1 MARTTPPPLSL
12 ALTFLRSAQGW
23 SQKELAEA
31 TGIPANLLS
40 AYECGRKTLSRE
52 RLEDLTGVLGLPATA
67 IDTALNFLQTI
78 RGSSQIP
85 GPHGEGW
92 RVEAVAA
99 EAGRLAADFARG
111 LLGLLTVETRALEA
125 RQLAA
130 QLWRRLRRYPPA
142 QRRLLVEEAVEFRSW
157 ALCELVC
164 EESVKTAAD
173 SADRALELAELALRV
188 AELAPGEESWRW
200 RLQGY
205 AWAHVGNARRVGSD
219 LPAADA
225 AFARAQQLWQ
235 AGAAGDP
242 GLLSEARLLDLEA
255 SLRRA
260 QTRFREALELLD
272 RALDAEPGNLKQRLL
287 LNKATVLE
295 ALGDFAG
302 AIGVL
307 RQAAPFIE
315 AGGEPRLLYALL
327 FNLAVNL
334 CFLARYGEAET
345 LLPRLR
351 ELATGLANNFDLL
364 RLRWL
369 EGRIAAGLGRRRDA
383 VAALSAVRE
392 EFASLDIAYDVAL
405 VSLELAVLYLEAGRA
420 AEVKKLARQMAPIFQ
435 AQGVSRQALAAF
447 KLFRDAAE
455 HEAVTLDLARK
466 LVAYFHRAQHDPG
479 LRFEDLSPQ
488 AAGA

>member
-1 MARTTPPPLSL
+1 MTRAIPPPLSL
-12 ALTFLRSAQGW
+12 ALNFLRSAQGW

-40 AYECGRKTLSRE
+40 AYECGRKTLSRD
-52 RLEDLTGVLGLPATA
+52 RLEELTSVLGLPRTA
-67 IDTALNFLQTI
+67 IDTALDFLQTI

-85 GPHGEGW
+85 GPQGAEGW

-99 EAGRLAADFARG
+99 EAGRLAAEFARG
-111 LLGLLTVETRALEA
+111 LLGLLTVESRALEA

-130 QLWRRLRRYPPA
+130 PLWRRLKRYPPA

-164 EESVKTAAD
+164 EESVRAAAD
-173 SADRALELAELALRV
+173 SADRALELAELALRI
-188 AELAPGEESWRW
+188 AELSPGEESWRW

-205 AWAHVGNARRVGSD
+205 AWAHLGNARRVGSD
-219 LPAADA
+219 LRGAEA
-225 AFARAQQLWQ
+225 AFVRAGQLWQ

-242 GLLSEARLLDLEA
+242 GLLAEARLLDLEA
-255 SLRRA
+255 SLRRS
-260 QTRFREALELLD
+260 QTRFAEALELLN
-272 RALDAEPGNLKQRLL
+272 RALAAEPEDLKQRLL
-287 LNKATVLE
+287 LNQATVLE

-302 AIGVL
+302 AIGAL
-307 RQAAPFIE
+307 RQAAPFVE
-315 AGGEPRLLYALL
+315 AEGDPRLLYALR

-334 CFLARYGEAET
+334 CFLAKHGEAEA

-351 ELATGLANNFDLL
+351 ELANGLGNHLDLL

-369 EGRIAAGLGRRRDA
+369 EGRIAAGLGRRREA
-383 VAALSAVRE
+383 VEALSAARE
-392 EFASLDIAYDVAL
+392 ELASLDIAYDVAL
-405 VSLELAVLYLEAGRA
+405 VSLELAVLYLEAERT
-420 AEVKKLARQMAPIFQ
+420 AEVKTLARQMAPIFQ
-435 AQGVSRQALAAF
+435 AQGVPREALAAF

-455 HEAVTLDLARK
+455 REAVTLALVRK

-479 LRFEDLSPQ
+479 LRFEDL
-488 AAGA
+488 

>member
-31 TGIPANLLS
+31 TSVPANLLS

-52 RLEDLTGVLGLPATA
+52 RLEDLTAVLGLPATA
-67 IDTALNFLQTI
+67 IDTALNFLQAI

-85 GPHGEGW
+85 GPQGGEGW

-111 LLGLLTVETRALEA
+111 LLNLLTVETRALEA
-125 RQLAA
+125 RQLAGP
-130 QLWRRLRRYPPA
+130 LWRRLRRYPQA

-157 ALCELVC
+157 ALCELIC
-164 EESVKTAAD
+164 EESVKAAAD

-188 AELAPGEESWRW
+188 AELSPGEECWRW

-205 AWAHVGNARRVGSD
+205 AWAHVGNARRVGGD
-219 LPAADA
+219 LPEAEG
-225 AFARAQQLWQ
+225 AFVRSKELWRR
-235 AGAAGDP
+235 GAAGDP
-242 GLLSEARLLDLEA
+242 GLLAEARLLDLEA
-255 SLRRA
+255 SLRRT
-260 QTRFREALELLD
+260 QTRFGDALALLD
-272 RALDAEPGNLKQRLL
+272 TALSGEPGTLKQRLL
-287 LNKATVLE
+287 LNKASVLQ
-295 ALGDFAG
+295 ALGDHAG
-302 AIGVL
+302 AIHAL
-307 RQAAPFIE
+307 RQAAPSVE
-315 AGGEPRLLYALL
+315 AEGEPRLLYALR

-351 ELATGLANNFDLL
+351 ELAIGLGNNLDLL

-369 EGRIAAGLGRRRDA
+369 EGRVIAGLGRRREA
-383 VAALSAVRE
+383 IETLSRVRE
-392 EFASLDIAYDVAL
+392 ELASLEIPFDVAL
-405 VSLELAVLYLEAGRA
+405 VSLELAVLYLEAERIQ
-420 AEVKKLARQMAPIFQ
+420 EVKTLARQLRPIFQ
-435 AQGVSRQALAAF
+435 AQGVPREALAAL

-455 HEAVTLDLARK
+455 REAVTLDLARRF
-466 LVAYFHRAQHDPG
+466 VNYFHRAQFDPG
-479 LRFEDLSPQ
+479 IRFEDL
-488 AAGA
+488 